1 MSNQFPNI
9 EHLLADPVFEEIK
22 SLGLIDELA
31 LRNYYIKS
39 EYKKLRKTQTQINS
53 LFTLSE
59 KYHLSFDAIHT
70 IVFRQ
75 RKQKSIFLG

>member
-1 MSNQFPNI
+1 MNNPLPNI
-9 EHLLADPVFEEIK
+9 AHLLANPVFVEIK

-39 EYKKLRKTQTQINS
+39 EYKELRKTQTQINS

-75 RKQKSIFLG
+75 RKQKTIFFG

>member
-9 EHLLADPVFEEIK
+9 EHLLANPVFAEIK

-39 EYKKLRKTQTQINS
+39 EYKELRKNQTQINS

-75 RKQKSIFLG
+75 RKKTIFFG